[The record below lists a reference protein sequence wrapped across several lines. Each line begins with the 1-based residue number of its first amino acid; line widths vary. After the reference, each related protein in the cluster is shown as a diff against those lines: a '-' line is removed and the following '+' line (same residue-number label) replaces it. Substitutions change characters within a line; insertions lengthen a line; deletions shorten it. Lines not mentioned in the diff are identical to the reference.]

1 MNNFKV
7 ETIAVDNDLKVTT
20 YPVSHPAV
28 HEVVRLCDEYLL
40 LKGAFRT
47 QDTPLVSTATYT
59 CIVKVELLLAEIYLV
74 MSITP
79 PTAGEVKRILRH
91 GGINGLLENIMYL
104 IYKGRVCQWEETRG
118 KYLTGSIKA
127 RVSPEIYPL
136 LTDSPATKSTASP

>member
-7 ETIAVDNDLKVTT
+7 KTIAIDNDLKVTT

-28 HEVVRLCDEYLL
+28 HEVVRLCDEHLL
-40 LKGAFRT
+40 RKMWSKT
-47 QDTPLVSTATYT
+47 SYTPLVNTTYT

-79 PTAGEVKRILRH
+79 PTAGEVKRIIQC
-91 GGINGLLENIMYL
+91 GGIDELLENIMYL
-104 IYKGRVCQWEETRG
+104 TYKGRVCQWEETWG

-127 RVSPEIYPL
+127 RVSPEIYTL
-136 LTDSPATKSTASP
+136 LTDSTATKSTTSP